1 MKATAQ
7 FDQAKHNVAL
17 DHDCCLMAV
26 RYVPYAEHV
35 KRFHMTMR
43 GRFSQMHHVV
53 GTERSC
59 DPIMSDA

>member
-1 MKATAQ
+1 MKKTSQ
-7 FDQAKHNVAL
+7 FNDAKHAIAI
-17 DHDCCLMAV
+17 DHDKRLMAI
-26 RYVPYAEHV
+26 RYEPFVDHV

-53 GTERSC
+53 GTDRHY